1 MSSLASAYF
10 ERARLAGKK
19 TFGSLSAA
27 ELLQSVF
34 IPALAACIKPN
45 NFAAKEFDFV
55 QVTMSLV
62 TYRYVYIVEAGGL
75 LACLLF
81 VGSL

>member
-19 TFGSLSAA
+19 
-27 ELLQSVF
+27 LLGVF
-34 IPALAACIKPN
+34 QQLNFFSQFLFQPAAACIKPN